1 MGDLYPD
8 LSYDEWGT
16 VVIQRKIK
24 GTDLGF
30 AVSQVE
36 SFLRSGQVETEAGTM
51 VDIEAGS
58 ICVHGDGEHAIE
70 LAMAVR
76 QALLDFGAEIE
87 PVSASTSL
95 TYFARE
101 MFPVP
106 HLNMPANRARSIHGS
121 GLSISL
127 PRMGRYSN
135 EVAERQ
141 GRSAGGSASVPGLL
155 RGPRTPAGF
164 TCLGWESYTR
174 SR

>member
-87 PVSASTSL
+87 PVSA
-95 TYFARE
+95 
-101 MFPVP
+101 
-106 HLNMPANRARSIHGS
+106 
-121 GLSISL
+121 
-127 PRMGRYSN
+127 
-135 EVAERQ
+135 
-141 GRSAGGSASVPGLL
+141 
-155 RGPRTPAGF
+155 
-164 TCLGWESYTR
+164 
-174 SR
+174 